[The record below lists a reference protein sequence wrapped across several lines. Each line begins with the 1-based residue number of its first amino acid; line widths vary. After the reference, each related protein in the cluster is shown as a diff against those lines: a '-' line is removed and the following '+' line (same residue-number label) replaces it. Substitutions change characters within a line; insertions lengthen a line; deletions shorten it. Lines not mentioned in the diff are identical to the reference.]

1 MKITLPWPPKELSPN
16 ARSHWAKKAKFV
28 KAYRQECFVI
38 ARNAGLVATWGGPI
52 HLWVTF
58 YPPDRRRRDDDNV
71 YASFKAARDALAD
84 AMGVD
89 DNRFRY
95 RPFLHDEVRPG
106 GEVVVSITPDPKE

>member
-16 ARSHWAKKAKFV
+16 ARIHWAKKAKASR
-28 KAYRQECFVI
+28 AYRNECFML
-38 ARNAGLVATWGGPI
+38 ARVAGIEAKWDGPI

-71 YASFKAARDALAD
+71 YASFKAGRDALAE
-84 AMGVD
+84 AMGID

-95 RPFLHDEVRPG
+95 RPFLHDKVRTG
-106 GEVVVSITPDPKE
+106 GEVVISITPDQKE